1 MTIIATLQD
10 ASAAAP
16 KPLGIGAVVL
26 LFVVGSLFVVGWSRW
41 VRPMNLA
48 IGFAVTVAMWTLSYV
63 AMLQPGL
70 VAGELLFAGA
80 LACVFAGGWVAGRRA
95 PADAG
100 GMSVGLVSATI
111 NLMVI
116 GAFLRD
122 EQGGTHLRPVLYVV
136 GLYAG
141 SALLGLLGDRL
152 GRRGSPG
159 RPLPAAATLLG
170 AVATANI
177 LVMIVLGGLVTSYEA
192 GLAVPDWPN
201 SFGHNMLLYPVS
213 EMRGGIFYEHAHRL
227 FGMLVGATTLAYATV
242 AFRSGVPRAARG
254 LVAALVAMV
263 VLQGV
268 LGGLRVTGNVTAS
281 MEAAD
286 LSPSTGMA
294 IVHGMLG
301 QCVFAVAML
310 SAFACSGA
318 LEEVRGSAT
327 GSRWMRWLPAAAL
340 AALAMQLFLGASM
353 RHLQSTPT
361 ADVGAKL
368 PAWALHGHVTMAL
381 IAFVLVFMAGRRSAK
396 SVDARPIKALG
407 KGISHAVGLQLVLGI
422 AALVAVLVRRGIDVP
437 WWEAISTTSHQ
448 ALGALLLAMTASLAV
463 LAYRAT
469 LTGFRA
475 SSSASNA

>member
-1 MTIIATLQD
+1 MQIIAALQD
-10 ASAAAP
+10 ATAAP
-16 KPLGIGAVVL
+16 EKPLGIAAVL
-26 LFVVGSLFVVGWSRW
+26 LIFVVGSLAVVGWSRW

-48 IGFAVTVAMWTLSYV
+48 LGFAATVAMWTLSYV
-63 AMLQPGL
+63 ALLQPGL

-95 PADAG
+95 PEEASG
-100 GMSVGLVSATI
+100 LSVGLVSATI
-111 NLMVI
+111 NLMVV

-122 EQGGTHLRPVLYVV
+122 EQGGSHVRPLAYVA
-136 GLYAG
+136 GLFAG
-141 SALLGLLGDRL
+141 SALLGLLGDAL
-152 GRRGSPG
+152 GRRGAPG
-159 RPLPAAATLLG
+159 RRLPRPVTLLG

-177 LVMIVLGGLVTSYEA
+177 LVMIVLGGIVTSYEA

-213 EMRGGIFYEHAHRL
+213 EMKGGIFYEHAHRL
-227 FGMLVGATTLAYATV
+227 FGMLVGATALAYATV
-242 AFRSGVPRAARG
+242 AFRTGVSGPARALVGVLVG
-254 LVAALVAMV
+254 LVV
-263 VLQGV
+263 VQGI

-281 MEAAD
+281 MDAAD
-286 LSPSTGMA
+286 LAPSTAMA

-310 SAFACSGA
+310 STFACAGA
-318 LEEVRGSAT
+318 LESVRGRAE
-327 GSRWMRWLPAAAL
+327 GVRWMRWLPAAAF

-353 RHLQSTPT
+353 RHLQVPPT

-381 IAFVLVFMAGRRSAK
+381 FAFVLVFMAGRRSAK
-396 SVDARPIKALG
+396 SAESRPVQALG
-407 KGISHAVGLQLVLGI
+407 KGISHAIGLQLVLGI
-422 AALVAVLVRRGIDVP
+422 AALVAVLVRRGADVP
-437 WWEAISTTSHQ
+437 WWEAASTTAHQ

-469 LTGFRA
+469 LTGFSA
-475 SSSASNA
+475 SSSASRA